1 MHDFSKEKQH
11 YQNEI
16 NQLQTCNVEQQG
28 MIDNLSRETAMYEE
42 TCNELS
48 HANQT
53 LEVQLKKEM
62 NNVQNLEDRMMKEM
76 RAKQQHDGKLDNLSK
91 ESAKYEQNYK
101 EVRATVQNSEER
113 LKKET
118 SNAQTLEE
126 RLMKCERTKNTQ
138 KMLVPRR

>member
-1 MHDFSKEKQH
+1 
-11 YQNEI
+11 
-16 NQLQTCNVEQQG
+16 

-76 RAKQQHDGKLDNLSK
+76 RAK
-91 ESAKYEQNYK
+91 
-101 EVRATVQNSEER
+101 
-113 LKKET
+113 
-118 SNAQTLEE
+118 
-126 RLMKCERTKNTQ
+126 
-138 KMLVPRR
+138 